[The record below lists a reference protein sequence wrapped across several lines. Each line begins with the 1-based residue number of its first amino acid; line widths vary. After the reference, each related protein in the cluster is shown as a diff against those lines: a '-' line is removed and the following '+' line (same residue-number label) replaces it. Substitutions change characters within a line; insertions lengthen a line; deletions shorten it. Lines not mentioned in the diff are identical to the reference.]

1 MTACANGCT
10 IRDQHLPDCDGTA
23 VRLDGETVE
32 CRGCLPRPA
41 EHGVL
46 CARCWARLQSTVR
59 TLPALVDHLELMA
72 RPSIASPSGAGG
84 GGHRP
89 PGPRSLYPEALGVAD
104 DLAAILAS
112 WCGQTASALALTA
125 PPSRGLWETD
135 SWDAVDAETGEA
147 YRSDAVVIGVRDL
160 RAVDQLVGWLC
171 PHLDRVAEQ
180 EWAADL
186 LDDLGTAS
194 ARAAARWPVEE
205 PARRV
210 TDVRCP
216 RCGVMS
222 LVLYPPTTPGAPVQ
236 VACSRPECGASLSE
250 DDWER
255 ARSWA
260 LAVARMATGAPAG
273 AGR

>member
-10 IRDQHLPDCDGTA
+10 IRGEHLPDCDGTTVNRA
-23 VRLDGETVE
+23 GDVVE

-41 EHGVL
+41 ETGVL

-104 DLAAILAS
+104 DLAAMLAS
-112 WCGQTASALALTA
+112 WCGQTAVALGVTA
-125 PPSRGLWETD
+125 PPSRGLWHTD
-135 SWDAVDAETGEA
+135 SWDAVDADTGEV
-147 YRSDAVVIGVRDL
+147 YRSDAVPVGVRDL
-160 RAVDQLVGWLC
+160 RAVDQLVAWLE
-171 PHLDRVAEQ
+171 PHLPRVAEQ
-180 EWAADL
+180 PWAADL
-186 LDDLGTAS
+186 LGDLGPAC

-205 PARRV
+205 PARRI

-216 RCGVMS
+216 RCGTAS
-222 LVLYPPTTPGAPVQ
+222 LVLHPPATVGAQVQ
-236 VACSRPECGASLSE
+236 VVCSRPECGASLSE
-250 DDWER
+250 EEWQR
-255 ARSWA
+255 ARSWE
-260 LAVARMATGAPAG
+260 LTVARMSKPEEEPAP
-273 AGR
+273 